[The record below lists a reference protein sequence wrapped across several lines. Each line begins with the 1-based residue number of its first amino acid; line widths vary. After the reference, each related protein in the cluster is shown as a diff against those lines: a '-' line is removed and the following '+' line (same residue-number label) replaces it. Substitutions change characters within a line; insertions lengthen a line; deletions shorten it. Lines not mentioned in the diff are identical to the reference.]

1 MKTIPIRAWVALLV
15 MLLASVAAVALTPKI
30 VESKGRPAF
39 QLDTLVPRQF
49 GDWNEVPSLKQTD
62 LTIQRDPGT
71 STVLY
76 DQTLMR
82 TYRRNSDGAVIMM
95 ALAYGSEQRQDL
107 KLHRPELCYYSQ
119 GYQVQNKQFVP
130 LLLAPGLNVNAV
142 TLLTRS
148 PQRIEPVTYW
158 MRVGKGIVRNSTE
171 SRIRIFKEGL
181 AGNIPDGLLVRVSSV
196 AADASGVSAGYQTQA
211 EFLQAL
217 YGSLPESGKQL
228 FVGNLKQ

>member
-1 MKTIPIRAWVALLV
+1 MKHIPMRAWIALLA
-15 MLLASVAAVALTPKI
+15 MLLASIGAIALTPKV
-30 VESKGRPAF
+30 VESKARPAF

-49 GDWNEVPSLKQTD
+49 GEWVEVPSLKQTD
-62 LTIQRDPGT
+62 LTIQRDPG
-71 STVLY
+71 SEAVLY

-82 TYRRNSDGAVIMM
+82 TYSRSRDGAVVMM

-119 GYQVQNKQFVP
+119 GYQVQNKQFVA
-130 LLLAPGLNVNAV
+130 LNLTPGLQVNAV
-142 TLLTRS
+142 TLLTRN
-148 PQRIEPVTYW
+148 PVRIEPVTYW

-181 AGNIPDGLLVRVSSV
+181 AGNVPDGLLVRVSSAIQEQQSV
-196 AADASGVSAGYQTQA
+196 ANGYRIQT

-217 YGSLPESGKQL
+217 YQSLPDNGKQL
-228 FVGNLKQ
+228 FVGNN

>member
-1 MKTIPIRAWVALLV
+1 MKTIPLRAWIALLA
-15 MLLASVAAVALTPKI
+15 MLLASIGAIALTPKV
-30 VESKGRPAF
+30 VESKARPAF

-49 GDWNEVPSLKQTD
+49 GEWTEVPSLKQTD
-62 LTIQRDPGT
+62 LTIQRDPG
-71 STVLY
+71 SEAVLY

-82 TYRRNSDGAVIMM
+82 TYSRSRDGAVVMM

-119 GYQVQNKQFVP
+119 GYQVQNKQFVT
-130 LLLAPGLNVNAV
+130 LNLTPGLQVNAV
-142 TLLTRS
+142 TLLTRN
-148 PQRIEPVTYW
+148 PVRIEPVTYW

-181 AGNIPDGLLVRVSSV
+181 AGNIPDGLLVRVSTV
-196 AADASGVSAGYQTQA
+196 AAEPAGINAGYQTQL

-228 FVGNLKQ
+228 FVGVPSP

>member
-1 MKTIPIRAWVALLV
+1 MKTIPIRAWIALLV

-62 LTIQRDPGT
+62 LTIQRDPG
-71 STVLY
+71 SEAVLY

-130 LLLAPGLNVNAV
+130 LPLAPGLNVNAV
-142 TLLTRS
+142 TLLTRN

-181 AGNIPDGLLVRVSSV
+181 AGNIPDGLLVRVSSAV
-196 AADASGVSAGYQTQA
+196 PEASGVSVGYQIQTQ
-211 EFLQAL
+211 FLQAL
-217 YGSLPESGKQL
+217 YQSLPENGKQL
-228 FVGNLKQ
+228 FVGNN